1 MFAEVREAT
10 VVCGHT
16 HVQFQRDLDGSR
28 VVNAGSVGMPYGQP
42 GAHWLLLS
50 ARIEFRRTTY
60 DVATAARRIEDTGYP
75 NAASFAERYVLHPPS
90 EAEMLTALDKSSS
103 A

>member
-1 MFAEVREAT
+1 M
-10 VVCGHT
+10 
-16 HVQFQRDLDGSR
+16 QFRRDLDGLQ
-28 VVNAGSVGMPYGQP
+28 VVNAGSVGMPYGRP

-50 ARIEFRRTTY
+50 PRIEFRRTSY
-60 DVATAARRIEDTGYP
+60 DVASAARRIGDTGFP

-90 EAEMLTALDKSSS
+90 EQEMLAALDRSGS

>member
-1 MFAEVREAT
+1 M
-10 VVCGHT
+10 
-16 HVQFQRDLDGSR
+16 QFHRVLDGLQ

-50 ARIEFRRTTY
+50 SQIQLRRTAY
-60 DVATAARRIEDTGYP
+60 DGASAARRIENTTYP
-75 NAASFAERYVLHPPS
+75 NAASFAKRYVLHPPS
-90 EAEMLTALDKSSS
+90 EQEMLTVLERSDS